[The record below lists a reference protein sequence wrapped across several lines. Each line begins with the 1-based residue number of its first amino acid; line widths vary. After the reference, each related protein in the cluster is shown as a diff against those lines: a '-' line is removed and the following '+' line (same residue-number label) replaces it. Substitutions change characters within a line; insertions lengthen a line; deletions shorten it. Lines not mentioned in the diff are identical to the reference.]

1 MGAESEI
8 PGAVSLG
15 GAGRGPAT
23 GQVAMA
29 RGREIGSALPP
40 DLSEDTRLDVIFH
53 GHMRG
58 DLGENHAVTT
68 DSSSMSSPRSGPS
81 PPGDWGPQ
89 LTFPSSGFRLLLS
102 KALLRIR
109 GDVCGNS
116 QRRSEYIGSR
126 ESFTQPGCASR
137 ITFFPL

>member
-40 DLSEDTRLDVIFH
+40 DLSEDTRLDVIF
-53 GHMRG
+53 
-58 DLGENHAVTT
+58 T
-68 DSSSMSSPRSGPS
+68 D
-81 PPGDWGPQ
+81 
-89 LTFPSSGFRLLLS
+89 T
-102 KALLRIR
+102 
-109 GDVCGNS
+109 
-116 QRRSEYIGSR
+116 
-126 ESFTQPGCASR
+126 
-137 ITFFPL
+137 